1 MAARADSSSSSP
13 AKVTE
18 ISASAPLKYDAMSS
32 GVSGLPVL
40 LCADAVSQGRG
51 GDALDLPDLFR
62 QILRD
67 ARVTWDTITRA
78 VPKVVNSSSIRVSP
92 WRVSV
97 ESGRYSVMS
106 LQTLTQFRENRQN
119 SSAHAYRKKI
129 SFRLST
135 ITVASRT
142 KKDGFSVSLRTVS
155 APSGNPGPITA
166 QGRSGSP
173 PIASGRRP
181 PWSLQ

>member
-32 GVSGLPVL
+32 GVSASPSSSAPMLSP
-40 LCADAVSQGRG
+40 
-51 GDALDLPDLFR
+51 
-62 QILRD
+62 RD
-67 ARVTWDTITRA
+67 AEETPSISPICSARSSAMPRVTWDTITRA
-78 VPKVVNSSSIRVSP
+78 VPKVVNSSSISVRP

-173 PIASGRRP
+173 PTASGRRP